1 MRMQSNRTKLLDMF
15 EAGLLNTDNLV
26 RDLINWLDDAEVK
39 QFCESNDIQLSSDDE
54 DDEQSDYEVDED

>member
-15 EAGLLNTDNLV
+15 ETGMLNTDNLV

-39 QFCESNDIQLSSDDE
+39 QFCESNDIQLDSDDE
-54 DDEQSDYEVDED
+54 DDEQSDYKVDED